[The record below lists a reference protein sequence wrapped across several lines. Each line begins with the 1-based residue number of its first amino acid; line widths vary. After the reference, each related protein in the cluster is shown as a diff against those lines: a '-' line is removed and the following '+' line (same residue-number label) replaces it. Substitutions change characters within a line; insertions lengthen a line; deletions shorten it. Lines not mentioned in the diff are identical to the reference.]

1 MSPLI
6 GLSISLLALKL
17 GGVSD
22 VGYGLIIL
30 PAALQGAL
38 TIYQAYKAK
47 REMDILIEAIEQAQ
61 KNIKKE
67 E

>member
-1 MSPLI
+1 M

-22 VGYGLIIL
+22 IGYVLIIL
-30 PAALQGAL
+30 PAMLQGGL
-38 TIYQAYKAK
+38 YVYQAYKAK
-47 REMDILIEAIEQAQ
+47 REMDIIIEAIEQAQ